1 MARVIPSI
9 QKQFYPKYFGAMA
22 ASEYDRIES
31 EERME
36 DNTAKCCGYFEYQT

>member
-9 QKQFYPKYFGAMA
+9 QNQFYPKYLGARA
-22 ASEYDRIES
+22 VSEYDPIES

-36 DNTAKCCGYFEYQT
+36 DSTAKCCGYFEYQT